1 MDEAKKKMTG
11 TPVIFFSLYPK
22 TAKPASGS
30 ACMAGQIAP
39 QRLTELPL
47 RAALRRSVASSRL
60 AALKGDFRS
69 AKGAG
74 LADKCNLSRHAGW
87 QRHGFAFVSGGRA
100 GQRREMPHPL
110 MLLFR
115 YKRKTRCCSNGF
127 FRERT
132 PNINTLRR
140 GISHIRHRNRRMTGL
155 FVLMPR
161 DLPGPQRA

>member
-1 MDEAKKKMTG
+1 MTG
-11 TPVIFFSLYPK
+11 TPVIFFSFCCCLFGSPAGGSFSRYPPK
-22 TAKPASGS
+22 R
-30 ACMAGQIAP
+30 IAP

-74 LADKCNLSRHAGW
+74 LADKCNSFGRVPRKPHAAGSRVRNLWKEQKDGL
-87 QRHGFAFVSGGRA
+87 
-100 GQRREMPHPL
+100 REMPHPL
-110 MLLFR
+110 MLLSL

-140 GISHIRHRNRRMTGL
+140 GISHSPASRHDRFIL
-155 FVLMPR
+155 IMPR